1 MFNSSV
7 LAFPSKS
14 TGTGSSGKDVFLAL
28 LHSSKLRRAHSV
40 DWAVLVGGFGCAM
53 AVNSSSVKANL
64 FFESKHSGAVPVLFI
79 FKMNIV
85 FVWLERRTRCY
96 SNSLRSLLRVAYNIA
111 IG

>member
-1 MFNSSV
+1 MS
-7 LAFPSKS
+7 LLL
-14 TGTGSSGKDVFLAL
+14 TGTQEQHYKMVVFWKRCVPCTSL
-28 LHSSKLRRAHSV
+28 LSKLRRAHSV

-96 SNSLRSLLRVAYNIA
+96 SNSSRSLLRVAYNIA